1 MLCNLHCA
9 MESRAITAFNTG
21 HLVFRSIKQ
30 FGFKSKLGGT
40 NRCLFDNCNNIDTL
54 YHAMWGCE
62 WYKMENITPKDTWR
76 DEGMSVSKDL
86 AEYLIKLHEFRMN
99 KWGVPLI
106 VVDRWL

>member
-54 YHAMWGCE
+54 YHVIPSASG
-62 WYKMENITPKDTWR
+62 T
-76 DEGMSVSKDL
+76 
-86 AEYLIKLHEFRMN
+86 
-99 KWGVPLI
+99 
-106 VVDRWL
+106 RWKELYPCTHGKKEE